1 MTTTRRTATWAL
13 AALATLAVQACATD
27 ATGPS
32 AAPDGVRPAAYTGLY
47 TGQYPTPAASAYQLQ
62 KNRQKWAATGIDD
75 YSYDIR
81 NTCYCFMP
89 TYRVEVIDGEVV
101 SVFNLNEPVS
111 DSGPAYGGPADT
123 VPGLFDRIQ
132 AELDAAPDGLRA
144 TYAELGYPTS
154 LTVDPESNTIDDEYG
169 WVVENFQ
176 VIQ

>member
-1 MTTTRRTATWAL
+1 MTTTRRTTTWAL

-32 AAPDGVRPAAYTGLY
+32 AAPEGVRPAAYTGA
-47 TGQYPTPAASAYQLQ
+47 YPSPATSAYQLQ
-62 KNRQKWAATGIDD
+62 KNREKWAAAGIDD
-75 YSYDIR
+75 YRYDIR

-89 TYRVEVIDGEVV
+89 TSRVEVIDGEVV
-101 SVFNLNEPVS
+101 SVTNLHAPFSE
-111 DSGPAYGGPADT
+111 SGDPGYT

-144 TYAELGYPTS
+144 TYANLGYPTS
-154 LTVDPESNTIDDEYG
+154 LSVDPDSNVIDEEYG
-169 WVVENFQ
+169 WVVENFE

>member
-13 AALATLAVQACATD
+13 AALATLAVQACAPD

-32 AAPDGVRPAAYTGLY
+32 ATPDGVRPAAYTGPY
-47 TGQYPTPAASAYQLQ
+47 HSPATSAYLLQ

-75 YSYDIR
+75 YRYDIR
-81 NTCYCFMP
+81 ETCFCIMP

-111 DSGPAYGGPADT
+111 ESGPAYGGPAYT

-132 AELDAAPDGLRA
+132 AELDAAPAGLRA

-154 LTVDPESNTIDDEYG
+154 LSVDPTSTVIDEEYG